1 MNVTVG
7 RGCIARALAPVRVIE
22 VKAIDHRHV
31 DFPPFHRRVAI
42 VDDLHVLDLV
52 RAVPYDLRARGAI
65 DRWLPAGAVRVGG
78 AEKEDA
84 RRERKK
90 ERRGKRERRE
100 RRERE
105 ERDRGE
111 RQRERERERRA
122 AGVCVYAYVL
132 SLAGTCTLTNSSTRA
147 HTHRQLNLVCP
158 GDSIR
163 SRLPSGQGTHTREP
177 LQVI

>member
-1 MNVTVG
+1 MTSLLKRERETHRQSDSADTHTYECMRADTKVHMCACVWCPYTCTHRQGQSESEERRKKMLVG
-7 RGCIARALAPVRVIE
+7 R
-22 VKAIDHRHV
+22 
-31 DFPPFHRRVAI
+31 
-42 VDDLHVLDLV
+42 
-52 RAVPYDLRARGAI
+52 
-65 DRWLPAGAVRVGG
+65 
-78 AEKEDA
+78 EKKREE
-84 RRERKK
+84 RRERG
-90 ERRGKRERRE
+90 EREERE

>member
-84 RRERKK
+84 RREREK
-90 ERRGKRERRE
+90 ERREKRERRE

-105 ERDRGE
+105 ERERGE
-111 RQRERERERRA
+111 RQRRETERERKREEGSRCLCIRIRA
-122 AGVCVYAYVL
+122 KPCRHVH
-132 SLAGTCTLTNSSTRA
+132 SHKFKHPRA
-147 HTHRQLNLVCP
+147 HTQATEPCVP
-158 GDSIR
+158 G
-163 SRLPSGQGTHTREP
+163 G
-177 LQVI
+177 